1 LEPAVRRASSLVVL
15 ALLGCQLVR
24 EQSAASKPAP
34 SENAPAP
41 VPTRTARV
49 PPPPCPPGMVVGA
62 NVCIDVFEAHLVER
76 GSAGAFTPHPH
87 FERPVEGIVYE
98 ARSERGVKP
107 QAYISRNESAAACA
121 NAGKRLCS
129 VTEWYRSCRGRGD
142 TIYPYGP
149 KYQSGRCNV
158 GRPHLLT
165 RFFGPDPNNWSY
177 KAHFNNPKLDQE
189 PGFLLNTGEREGCVS
204 DYGVHDLVGNL
215 HEWVADRVD
224 ITLPQKIPL
233 TNGIRNALE
242 RSTGKGVFLGG
253 FFSTRDEHGQGCT
266 FVTTAHE
273 AAYHDYSTGFRCCRD
288 L

>member
-1 LEPAVRRASSLVVL
+1 MRRASSLVVL
-15 ALLGCQLVR
+15 LFPLGCQLIR
-24 EQSAASKPAP
+24 EQGGASKPGA
-34 SENAPAP
+34 SASAPAP
-41 VPTRTARV
+41 IPTRTAKA
-49 PPPPCPPGMVVGA
+49 PPPPCPLGMVVGA
-62 NVCIDVFEAHLVER
+62 DVCIDVFEAHLVER
-76 GSAGAFTPHPH
+76 GNGGAFTAHPH
-87 FERPVEGIVYE
+87 FERPVEGATYE
-98 ARSERGVKP
+98 ARSEPGVKP
-107 QAYISRNESAAACA
+107 QAYISRNEAAAACA

-129 VTEWYRSCRGRGD
+129 VTEWYRSCRGRAD
-142 TIYPYGP
+142 TLYPYGP
-149 KYQSGRCNV
+149 KYESGRCNV

-177 KAHFNNPKLDQE
+177 KLHFNNPKLDQE
-189 PGFLLNTGEREGCVS
+189 PGFLLNTGERDGCVS

-224 ITLPQKIPL
+224 LTLPKKIPL
-233 TNGIRNALE
+233 TNGIKNALE

-253 FFSTRDEHGQGCT
+253 FFSTRDEHGEGCT